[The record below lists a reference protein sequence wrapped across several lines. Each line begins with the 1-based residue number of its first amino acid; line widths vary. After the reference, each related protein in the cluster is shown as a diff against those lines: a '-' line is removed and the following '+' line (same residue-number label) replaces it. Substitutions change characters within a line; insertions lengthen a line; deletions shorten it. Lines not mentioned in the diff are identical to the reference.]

1 MTETADN
8 HEHVIIETARQ
19 LFVAKG
25 YEKTCMCDIAA
36 AAGINRTTLH
46 YYFHTKERMFQA
58 VFGSIVQII
67 IPKLKL
73 IFEEDIPLF
82 AKMDKALD
90 EYISI
95 FISNPYLPK
104 FVIGEIQRDV
114 NHLTDTARLLGFD
127 KYLSEIAQNIHA
139 GMEQEN
145 LSKTPI
151 VLVFSTFYSQLIFPF
166 LAKNLIVALFYEDDK
181 EFAEKFMQ
189 EWKANVIS
197 QMRMMLEQ

>member
-1 MTETADN
+1 MTEITDN
-8 HEHVIIETARQ
+8 HEHTIIETAKQ
-19 LFVAKG
+19 LFVARG

-46 YYFHTKERMFQA
+46 YYFRTKEKMFQA
-58 VFGSIVQII
+58 VFGSIVQTIV
-67 IPKLKL
+67 PKLKS
-73 IFEEDIPLF
+73 IFDENIPLL

-95 FISNPYLPK
+95 FIYNPYLPK

-114 NHLTDTARLLGFD
+114 NHLTDTARSLGFD
-127 KYLSEIAQNIHA
+127 TYLSEIMQDIYV
-139 GMEQEN
+139 GIEQEN
-145 LSKTPI
+145 LNKPPI

-166 LAKNLIVALFYEDDK
+166 LARNLIVALFYENDM

-189 EWKANVIS
+189 EWKKNVIN
-197 QMRMMLEQ
+197 QMRMMLEK

>member
-1 MTETADN
+1 MTEITDH
-8 HEHVIIETARQ
+8 HEHTIIETAKQ

-36 AAGINRTTLH
+36 TAGINRTTLH
-46 YYFHTKERMFQA
+46 YYFRTKERMFQA
-58 VFGSIVQII
+58 VFGSIVQTIV
-67 IPKLKL
+67 PTLKS
-73 IFEEDIPLF
+73 IFDENIPLL

-114 NHLTDTARLLGFD
+114 NHLTDTARSLGFD
-127 KYLSEIAQNIHA
+127 TYLSEIMQNIYA
-139 GMEQEN
+139 GIEQEHLN
-145 LSKTPI
+145 KISI

-166 LAKNLIVALFYEDDK
+166 LARDLIVALFYEDDK

-189 EWKANVIS
+189 EWKVNVIN
-197 QMRMMLEQ
+197 QMRMLLEK